1 MCPISIVTNRMGMV
15 GEQKIDHVTRI
26 KPAMDAASSMLSL
39 ALVFEYQEGL
49 LQVA

>member
-1 MCPISIVTNRMGMV
+1 MSPISIVTKRMSMV

-26 KPAMDAASSMLSL
+26 KPAMDAASSMLRL